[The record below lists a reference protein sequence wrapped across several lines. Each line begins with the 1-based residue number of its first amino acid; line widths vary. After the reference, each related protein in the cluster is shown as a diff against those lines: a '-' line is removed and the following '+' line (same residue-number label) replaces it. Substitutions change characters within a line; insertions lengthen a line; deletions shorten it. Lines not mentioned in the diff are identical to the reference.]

1 MIEDKI
7 MAKRKEESILANIL
21 HIGVGTIA
29 NMLIGFLTTPIIT
42 RLVVPEE
49 YGRISIFNLYIS
61 IAVMVLCLGLDQ
73 TLVRYFY
80 KHNEVEYQRW
90 LMIRCYGIP
99 FLATAVCSIIF
110 LLLVVVVGISF
121 DFSDMPFIFV
131 TGVFAELTYRFASL
145 NLRLIGMGKK
155 YAIAS
160 IIYKAFYVAVVLGLM
175 TLLGKYEFRMLA
187 IGTVLGYIV
196 ASLYS
201 ILNAKSIWKFDF
213 HSKFGDVSIS
223 ELIRYG
229 LPFILAMGLST
240 LFSAIDRLTLKEL
253 CDLHTVGIYASAL
266 NLVHVFAI
274 IQSSF
279 NAVWTPVAVKHY
291 EDNPNDT
298 AFYSRYNSRIAFVMF
313 AFGTVFIMCKDLFGL
328 LLGAQYRECA
338 QLLPFL
344 AMHPIMY
351 SISETT
357 VTGVV
362 VKKKSHLHIY
372 ISLIACA
379 LNLCGNICLIPYF
392 GGKGA
397 AISTGISYV
406 AFYGLRTFWGNRY
419 YYFEHNERR
428 FWIVTISMIGYAI
441 YNTFADFGIVSILLF
456 AIEITIV
463 HWAYRNTATELYKF
477 MIAKVKVII
486 GRLRRKIG

>member
-1 MIEDKI
+1 MTRQK
-7 MAKRKEESILANIL
+7 KESMLTSILN
-21 HIGVGTIA
+21 IGVGTII
-29 NMLIGFLTTPIIT
+29 NMIIGFLTTPIIT

-49 YGRISIFNLYIS
+49 YGRLSIFTLYIN

-80 KHNEVEYQRW
+80 NHNEVEYRKW
-90 LMIRCYGIP
+90 LMSKCYGIP
-99 FLATAVCSIIF
+99 FIATLGCSLIF
-110 LLLVVVVGISF
+110 LLLVVVIGIPF
-121 DFSDMPFIFV
+121 EYSDMPFIFV
-131 TGVFAELTYRFASL
+131 LGIFAELTYRFASL
-145 NLRLIGMGKK
+145 GLRLIGSGKK

-160 IIYKAFYVAVVLGLM
+160 IIYKAFYVIIVLGLM
-175 TLLGKYEFRMLA
+175 TLLGRYEFRILA

-201 ILNAKSIWKFDF
+201 IYNSENIWKFNMY
-213 HSKFGDVSIS
+213 SKTDYISVS
-223 ELIRYG
+223 ELVRYG

-240 LFSAIDRLTLKEL
+240 LFSAIDRLTLKKI
-253 CDLHTVGIYASAL
+253 CDMHVVGIYASAL
-266 NLVHVFAI
+266 TLVHIFSI

-279 NAVWTPVAVKHY
+279 NAVWAPVAVKHY
-291 EDNPNDT
+291 EKEPGDT

-328 LLGAQYRECA
+328 LLGTKYRECS

-372 ISLIACA
+372 ISLISCA
-379 LNLCGNICLIPYF
+379 LNLLGNLILIPYI

-406 AFYGLRTFWGNRY
+406 IFYGLRTFFGNRY
-419 YYFEHNERR
+419 YYFDHNASK
-428 FWIVTISMIGYAI
+428 FWIVTISMIGYAT
-441 YNTFADFGIVSILLF
+441 YNTFFNFGIISILLF
-456 AIEITIV
+456 AAEIIVV
-463 HWAYRNTATELYKF
+463 HWAYWKTAKELYKF
-477 MIAKVKVII
+477 ILIKVKRVI
-486 GRLRRKIG
+486 GREEKNTK

>member
-1 MIEDKI
+1 
-7 MAKRKEESILANIL
+7 MAKQKKESMLASIL
-21 HIGVGTIA
+21 HIGVGTII
-29 NMLIGFLTTPIIT
+29 NMIIGFLTTPIIT

-49 YGRISIFNLYIS
+49 YGRLSIFTLYIS
-61 IAVMVLCLGLDQ
+61 IVVMVLCLGLDQ
-73 TLVRYFY
+73 ALVRYFY
-80 KHNEVEYQRW
+80 NHNEVEYRRW
-90 LMIRCYGIP
+90 LMSRCYGIP
-99 FLATAVCSIIF
+99 FLVTTVCSLIF

-121 DFSDMPFIFV
+121 DFSDMPFLFV

-160 IIYKAFYVAVVLGLM
+160 IIYKALYVAVVLGLM
-175 TLLGKYEFRMLA
+175 MILGKYEFRMLA
-187 IGTVLGYIV
+187 IGTVLGYIA

-201 ILNAKSIWKFDF
+201 IFNAKSIWKFDF
-213 HSKFGDVSIS
+213 HSKMEDIS
-223 ELIRYG
+223 SFELIRYG
-229 LPFILAMGLST
+229 IPFILAMGLST

-253 CDLHTVGIYASAL
+253 CDLHVVGIYASAL
-266 NLVHVFAI
+266 NLVHIFAI

-279 NAVWTPVAVKHY
+279 NAVWAPIAVKHY
-291 EDNPNDT
+291 EDDPNDT

-313 AFGTVFIMCKDLFGL
+313 TFGAIFILCKDIFGL
-328 LLGAQYRECA
+328 LLGAKYRECA

-379 LNLCGNICLIPYF
+379 LNLCGNLILIPYI

-428 FWIVTISMIGYAI
+428 FWIVTISMIGYAV
-441 YNTFADFGIVSILLF
+441 YNTFYGFGIINIFLF
-456 AIEITIV
+456 VIEITIV
-463 HWAYRNTATELYKF
+463 HWAYWKTATELYKF
-477 MIAKVKVII
+477 TLVKIKAI
-486 GRLRRKIG
+486 MGKFRKKID